1 MKNSQIK
8 EDDGEENLNV
18 KLQTRP
24 CKNDLNHIQ
33 EENFG
38 FCERNQYSF
47 HTFNTSHLKDD
58 NSFIDSSFNTVLNLN
73 TEISDLKGS
82 SDQLKTDLSEN
93 KLPSGYYK
101 FRIFVPEKGEL
112 ICKQHVIDLSSVKVI
127 SSTQNSLGK
136 VFMPKK
142 SYIHYL
148 LETKQKDI
156 ESEDTKND
164 SIPEIKANNPKPGI
178 VNTSNHSSF
187 ERSKTWDSNTFDL
200 EFKDGSSYSG
210 QIIINGYGTYKDS
223 RGNVYEGN
231 WNYNKHAKAAINSPD
246 RITKLNNSLAT
257 VINCCLQMNDSKH
270 GQGKQTFVAD
280 SFYKP
285 SNNDSISSIED
296 DFYKKGGKN
305 HYLKICNIL

>member
-1 MKNSQIK
+1 MKNSQNK
-8 EDDGEENLNV
+8 EDDAEENVNERT
-18 KLQTRP
+18 KSRSS
-24 CKNDLNHIQ
+24 KNDPKHIQ

-38 FCERNQYSF
+38 FCEQNQYSF
-47 HTFNTSHLKDD
+47 HTFNTSHLKDE
-58 NSFIDSSFNTVLNLN
+58 NSFIDSSFNTMLNLN
-73 TEISDLKGS
+73 TEISDFKGS
-82 SDQLKTDLSEN
+82 SDKLKSDLSEN

-148 LETKQKDI
+148 LETQKDAGADA
-156 ESEDTKND
+156 EDGKND
-164 SIPEIKANNPKPGI
+164 SLPEIKVSNQNSALVNP
-178 VNTSNHSSF
+178 SNHSSF
-187 ERSKTWDSNTFDL
+187 EKSKSSDSNTFDL

-210 QIIINGYGTYKDS
+210 QIIKHGYGTYKDS

-231 WNYNKHAKAAINSPD
+231 WN
-246 RITKLNNSLAT
+246 
-257 VINCCLQMNDSKH
+257 NDSKH
-270 GQGKQTFVAD
+270 GQGKQTFVTD

-296 DFYKKGGKN
+296 DFYKKGGK
-305 HYLKICNIL
+305 H